1 MPVAHRVFKCHTRH
15 YFVTTLLHCNYIITL
30 VPDGSA
36 AETVTNP
43 KLTNPIPGSFATW
56 LTNGVGVGPQ
66 PTVTVEMEVETTVTV
81 EPPLVAATIE
91 LPATDVL
98 VGATIDI
105 LEVSAVATALDTELG
120 GTRSYAWRR
129 P

>member
-1 MPVAHRVFKCHTRH
+1 MPVAHRVFNCHTRH
-15 YFVTTLLHCNYIITL
+15 SIFTGSYIIYIA

-36 AETVTNP
+36 AETVINP

-56 LTNGVGVGPQ
+56 LTNGVGVGLQ

-81 EPPLVAATIE
+81 EPGEP
-91 LPATDVL
+91 PATDVL

-120 GTRSYAWRR
+120 GTRPYAWRR